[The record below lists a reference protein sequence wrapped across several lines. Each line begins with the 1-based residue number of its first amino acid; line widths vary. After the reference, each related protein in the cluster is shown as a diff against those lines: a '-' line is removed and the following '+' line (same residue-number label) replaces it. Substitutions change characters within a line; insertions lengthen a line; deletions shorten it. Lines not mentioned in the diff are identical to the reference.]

1 MPTICVIRGIKIY
14 INWNDHMPPHFHAM
28 FAGQDVLIDIET
40 LEAMG
45 KSSFPSR
52 QLKIVLGWAACHQQ
66 ELRENWDL
74 ARAKETLYD
83 IPPTL

>member
-14 INWNDHMPPHFHAM
+14 INWNDHMPPHFHAQ
-28 FAGQDVLIDIET
+28 FAGQDVLVDIET
-40 LEAMG
+40 LESLG
-45 KSSFPSR
+45 SSNFPAR

-74 ARAKETLYD
+74 ARAKENLYE